1 MRVLLLG
8 AGASRAAGYPLA
20 SELMTTIERDAIEAK
35 NIQLRDAWNRWLS
48 VKSTAPPEL
57 RILLDHPNP
66 GVTLSFLDL
75 CRLCFKDGL
84 VERFKA
90 DRRDEAGSDALSRDE
105 IRDALHLSAAY
116 AWIDKAGTAVL
127 RLVDSL
133 TEYLAYSFWFAGG
146 A

>member
-1 MRVLLLG
+1 
-8 AGASRAAGYPLA
+8 
-20 SELMTTIERDAIEAK
+20 
-35 NIQLRDAWNRWLS
+35 
-48 VKSTAPPEL
+48 L

-66 GVTLSFLDL
+66 EVTLSFLDL

-105 IRDALHLSAAY
+105 IRDALYLSATH

-133 TEYLAYSFWFAGG
+133 TEYLAYPFWFAGG
-146 A
+146 V